1 MASGETPLVA
11 RTVTAAFSRKLSPLI
26 RNSASS
32 MPETAFLQS
41 PIQITS
47 LPADT
52 LKYWIHIKSKK
63 VSLSALILIKQLL
76 TLQVSRTVL
85 PLALGLERCNKG
97 LKNWD
102 QNNCMPTSLKIFER
116 RMSYTF
122 YEAGEELFN
131 HCQYMCTPGQTQGP
145 NSSCFFR

>member
-1 MASGETPLVA
+1 METPLVA
-11 RTVTAAFSRKLSPLI
+11 RTVAAAFSRKLSPLI
-26 RNSASS
+26 RNSALS
-32 MPETAFLQS
+32 MPEMAFLQS

-97 LKNWD
+97 PKN
-102 QNNCMPTSLKIFER
+102 
-116 RMSYTF
+116 
-122 YEAGEELFN
+122 
-131 HCQYMCTPGQTQGP
+131 
-145 NSSCFFR
+145 